1 MKRFTRFNDKNDIV
15 FWVVVVGA
23 INLGLTALG
32 FNIINMILGSVPTV
46 EKIVYIVIG
55 VCGVILA
62 INHKDRNFM
71 R

>member
-23 INLGLTALG
+23 INWGLTALG
-32 FNIINMILGSVPTV
+32 FNLVNMLLGSVPTV
-46 EKIVYIVIG
+46 EKIVYIAIG

-62 INHKDRNFM
+62 LNHRDKNFM

>member
-1 MKRFTRFNDKNDIV
+1 MKKLTHLNDKNDIV
-15 FWVVVVGA
+15 FWVVVMGA
-23 INLGLTALG
+23 INWGLTALG
-32 FNIINMILGSVPTV
+32 LNVVNMLLGSVPTL

-62 INHKDRNFM
+62 VNHRNKNFM